1 MEIKKYLKPSPRKR
15 SFKKDSLK
23 TKNDLKKKNIQPS
36 FNNVLFNNHR
46 IPFPSFS
53 VSSTPAVRLAK
64 CTLSLNEAFC
74 GPTWHFF
81 KKLRNRWDGKFEK
94 PPDTVQLMVYCWF
107 GARWFGFLGSP
118 KMKPPGP
125 KPTSNHQLTPVFHQK
140 KKNSSKK
147 KTSSTKPNQTAQTVG
162 IFGEVPTQSTP
173 AHPLP
178 HPLTSEEGCTRSFK
192 DRAQHRQDQQAAGGF
207 ENRTNRTDSETHFL
221 RLSFESWC

>member
-1 MEIKKYLKPSPRKR
+1 MVKTIILRSFYHPSAPSKTSWWFQPEKYESKWESSPGRGGNEKYLKPSPRKR

-53 VSSTPAVRLAK
+53 VSSCRRFAS
-64 CTLSLNEAFC
+64 LSALCPSTRRFVDPPNR
-74 GPTWHFF
+74 HFF

-140 KKNSSKK
+140 KRTAPKK
-147 KTSSTKPNQTAQTVG
+147 ILPAQNQTKRPKTVG
-162 IFGEVPTQSTP
+162 IFGEPP
-173 AHPLP
+173 GPLQP
-178 HPLTSEEGCTRSFK
+178 I
-192 DRAQHRQDQQAAGGF
+192 
-207 ENRTNRTDSETHFL
+207 HFPIH
-221 RLSFESWC
+221 